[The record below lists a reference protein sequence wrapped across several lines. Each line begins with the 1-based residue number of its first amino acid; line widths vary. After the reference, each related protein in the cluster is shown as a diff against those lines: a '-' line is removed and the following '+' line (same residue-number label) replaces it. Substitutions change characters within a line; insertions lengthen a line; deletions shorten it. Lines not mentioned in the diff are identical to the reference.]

1 MDNIISNFYIL
12 DEANLNIYEGDENVN
27 EIHSSE
33 LPQPVKTSREF
44 LPIQTKETVLNF
56 EALKTF
62 NVESPVLI
70 VKHKKLGNKKTRKVL
85 KRINVISKLKKKSK
99 KQNKILEGVVDD
111 HQAIPAIHVE
121 SLRSRRSSLDSQN
134 IENQKIISESNT
146 TDILTIKKG
155 SFCDDIIFISQF
167 FYKLFIK
174 RPKVFQLYHI
184 YI

>member
-1 MDNIISNFYIL
+1 MGETGDNNFDLTQELSASSKEILNNQVISEEFKQ

-70 VKHKKLGNKKTRKVL
+70 GKHKKLGNK
-85 KRINVISKLKKKSK
+85 
-99 KQNKILEGVVDD
+99 
-111 HQAIPAIHVE
+111 
-121 SLRSRRSSLDSQN
+121 
-134 IENQKIISESNT
+134 
-146 TDILTIKKG
+146 
-155 SFCDDIIFISQF
+155 
-167 FYKLFIK
+167 
-174 RPKVFQLYHI
+174 
-184 YI
+184 